1 MLSAVAIALFSSAAF
16 APPAGISSAAA
27 TRASVAMNAANNA
40 NVKENIKNGNNGLYG
55 WQVKKNSK
63 TGDTAN
69 LRGYTVGS
77 RAPPMAVKS
86 GTTIAEAG
94 FKYKGVGRLGKGLG
108 ASRYTVPGTSGDTG
122 LDLRNFD
129 GSAKKSYFVHRTV
142 MMSGGEDKDCF
153 INRAKAGPIAA
164 VNDIFIHEG
173 DSLSAKNKDCF
184 LERGI

>member
-77 RAPPMAVKS
+77 RAPPMAIRS
-86 GTTIAEAG
+86 GTTIAETG
-94 FKYKGVGRLGKGLG
+94 FRYKTNFGKQ
-108 ASRYTVPGTSGDTG
+108 RYTVPGLGGDSG
-122 LDLRNFD
+122 LDLRAFE
-129 GSAKKSYFVHRTV
+129 GSTSKGSLFVHRSNMLAVDGT
-142 MMSGGEDKDCF
+142 GKDCF
-153 INRAKAGPIAA
+153 I
-164 VNDIFIHEG
+164 
-173 DSLSAKNKDCF
+173 
-184 LERGI
+184 